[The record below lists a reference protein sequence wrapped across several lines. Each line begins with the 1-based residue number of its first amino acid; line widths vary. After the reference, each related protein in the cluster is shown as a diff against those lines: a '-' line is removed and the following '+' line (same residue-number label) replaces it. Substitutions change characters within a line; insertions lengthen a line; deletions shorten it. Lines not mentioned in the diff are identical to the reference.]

1 MGLKAYALI
10 AWIKH
15 DLLILRKCGKNSYKC
30 GKCSI
35 KNSTKKEHV
44 CIRVWLAKNRT
55 FFDIKMSKNMCKKDT
70 HSVPKKKQNSQK
82 EK

>member
-30 GKCSI
+30 DKYSI

-44 CIRVWLAKNRT
+44 CTRVWLAKN
-55 FFDIKMSKNMCKKDT
+55 
-70 HSVPKKKQNSQK
+70 
-82 EK
+82 

>member
-15 DLLILRKCGKNSYKC
+15 DLLTLRKCGIFN
-30 GKCSI
+30 SI
-35 KNSTKKEHV
+35 KNSTKNEHV
-44 CIRVWLAKNRT
+44 CTRVWLAKNRT
-55 FFDIKMSKNMCKKDT
+55 FFYIKMSKNMCKKDT
-70 HSVPKKKQNSQK
+70 RSVPKKKKNTQK